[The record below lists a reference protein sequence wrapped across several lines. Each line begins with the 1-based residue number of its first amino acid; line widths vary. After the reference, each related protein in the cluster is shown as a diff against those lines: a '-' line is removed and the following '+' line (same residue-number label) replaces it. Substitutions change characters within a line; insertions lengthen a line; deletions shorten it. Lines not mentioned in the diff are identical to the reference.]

1 MWPVFSGEVDASA
14 RNETVLS
21 FIEPAKGNPQ
31 GDAALL
37 QGPWKYI
44 VGRQSGT
51 GYWWGKD
58 YPNTTTK
65 LPMNAPGCPDGCLY
79 NVEEDPA
86 EHRDLSAS
94 LPQLKAALKARL
106 AELGAGSFQSDANAT
121 SDPLAAGA
129 KAEALDWWQPW
140 L

>member
-1 MWPVFSGEVDASA
+1 MWPVFSGAVDTSA

-21 FIEPAKGNPQ
+21 FIGLPGDTQ

-44 VGRQSGT
+44 VGKQSGT

-65 LPMNAPGCPDGCLY
+65 LPMTAPGCPDGCLY
-79 NVEEDPA
+79 NVEDDPT
-86 EHRDLSAS
+86 EHHDLSAS
-94 LPQLKAALKARL
+94 LPQLKAVLKARL
-106 AELGAGSFQSDANAT
+106 IELGAGLFQSDVNAT
-121 SDPLAAGA
+121 SDPLAADA
-129 KAEALDWWQPW
+129 KAKAMDWWQPW